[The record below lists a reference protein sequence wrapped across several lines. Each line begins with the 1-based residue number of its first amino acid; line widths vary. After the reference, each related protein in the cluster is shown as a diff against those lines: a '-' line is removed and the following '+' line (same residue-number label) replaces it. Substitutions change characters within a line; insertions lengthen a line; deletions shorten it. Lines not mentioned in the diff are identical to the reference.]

1 VDDGVTAPLR
11 GELVGLRARHE
22 PDVAILEAEL
32 HDDVAGD
39 ARGSRRAWRPRPPT
53 SKESFNRVT
62 EPNEGSAPFSVVE
75 LATDTLAGEASLWNI
90 DSHNRSAHIGVAL
103 RPAFRG
109 KGFGTDI
116 VRIVCY
122 YGFTVLGLHRLQVD
136 TLSDN
141 HAMIKAAE
149 QVGFIREGVIRG
161 SAWVLG
167 EFADDLILGLL
178 ADEWSGLRHVGE

>member
-1 VDDGVTAPLR
+1 VDGGVNGGLR

-22 PDVAILEAEL
+22 VDVAILNAEL

-39 ARGSRRAWRPRPPT
+39 ARGSRRAWRPRPPA

-62 EPNEGSAPFSVVE
+62 EPNDRFAPFSVVE

-90 DSHNRSAHIGVAL
+90 DSHNRSAHIGMAL

-116 VRIVCY
+116 VRVMCY

-141 HAMIKAAE
+141 HAMIRAAE
-149 QVGFIREGVIRG
+149 RNGFTREGAIRG
-161 SAWVLG
+161 SAWVMG
-167 EFADDLILGLL
+167 DFADDLVLGLL
-178 ADEWSGLRHVGE
+178 AREWSERQPAGG

>member
-1 VDDGVTAPLR
+1 VEHGVNGGLR
-11 GELVGLRARHE
+11 GELIGLRARHE
-22 PDVAILEAEL
+22 EDVPILDAEL

-39 ARGSRRAWRPRPPT
+39 AKGSRRAWRPLSPG
-53 SKESFNRVT
+53 SKESFNRPA
-62 EPNEGSAPFSVVE
+62 EPNDAFAPFAVVE
-75 LATDTLAGEASLWNI
+75 LATDTLVGGASMWSI
-90 DSHNRSAHIGVAL
+90 DSHNRSAHLGIAL
-103 RPAFRG
+103 RPACRG

-116 VRIVCY
+116 VRVLCY

-149 QVGFIREGVIRG
+149 RVGFTREGVIRE
-161 SAWVLG
+161 SVWVMG

-178 ADEWSGLRHVGE
+178 AGEWSEQQHAGG